1 MWCQVHSSHISSFY
15 IQQPHTDTPIFS
27 DSTLV
32 KLSPRLPGKYSN
44 LISSDNCIIIELLC
58 LPLLGDSKNHLIF
71 SDGTLVF
78 FFVRSDLLF
87 FFSLFFFFFTR
98 LVSLHHNYLFTALSV
113 MSVLSKTIQLLKLYV
128 CKTLL

>member
-44 LISSDNCIIIELLC
+44 LMSSDICIIIELLS

-87 FFSLFFFFFTR
+87 FSLSFFPPVGFAPPQLFIYSFICYECTFENLSTAQIVR
-98 LVSLHHNYLFTALSV
+98 L
-113 MSVLSKTIQLLKLYV
+113 
-128 CKTLL
+128 